1 MSYSDDNKLEGNI
14 NTVFKPNQ
22 ERWDR
27 NELEVISE
35 INKQYLRKTEKSDE
49 YFELLKKKIDAQG
62 ISIMPHQ
69 KSIEEVIHDTRKFL
83 IELLDILSN
92 ENNPYDYIVSS
103 NENVFSFSLILIVIG
118 VITFII
124 SFPYKIINHIL
135 LYQFQ
140 SYILDI
146 YNYILLTIL

>member
-124 SFPYKIINHIL
+124 SSL
-135 LYQFQ
+135 MVE
-140 SYILDI
+140 
-146 YNYILLTIL
+146 

>member
-49 YFELLKKKIDAQG
+49 YFKLLKKKIDTQG

-124 SFPYKIINHIL
+124 SSL
-135 LYQFQ
+135 MVE
-140 SYILDI
+140 
-146 YNYILLTIL
+146 

>member
-1 MSYSDDNKLEGNI
+1 MSYSDDNRLEGNI
-14 NTVFKPNQ
+14 NAVFKPDQ

-49 YFELLKKKIDAQG
+49 YFELLKNKLDTQG

-69 KSIEEVIHDTRKFL
+69 KSIEVIIHDTRKFL
-83 IELLDILSN
+83 IELMDILSN

-103 NENVFSFSLILIVIG
+103 QENIFSFSLILIILG
-118 VITFII
+118 VIVFII
-124 SFPYKIINHIL
+124 SSL
-135 LYQFQ
+135 MVE
-140 SYILDI
+140 
-146 YNYILLTIL
+146 

>member
-49 YFELLKKKIDAQG
+49 YFELLKKKIDTQG

-124 SFPYKIINHIL
+124 SSL
-135 LYQFQ
+135 MVE
-140 SYILDI
+140 
-146 YNYILLTIL
+146 